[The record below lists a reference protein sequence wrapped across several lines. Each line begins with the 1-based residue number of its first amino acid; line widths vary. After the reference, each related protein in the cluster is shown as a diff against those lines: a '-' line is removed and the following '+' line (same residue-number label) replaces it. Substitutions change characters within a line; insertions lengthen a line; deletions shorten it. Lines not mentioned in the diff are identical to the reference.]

1 MIEWIRVRSKKI
13 SKIAYNSEVKTM
25 YIDFKGSNVDTPFM
39 KVDENVFKMFCN
51 AEDVDEFYRT
61 KIKNSY
67 QEAILNTENTINCR
81 L

>member
-1 MIEWIRVRSKKI
+1 
-13 SKIAYNSEVKTM
+13 
-25 YIDFKGSNVDTPFM
+25 M